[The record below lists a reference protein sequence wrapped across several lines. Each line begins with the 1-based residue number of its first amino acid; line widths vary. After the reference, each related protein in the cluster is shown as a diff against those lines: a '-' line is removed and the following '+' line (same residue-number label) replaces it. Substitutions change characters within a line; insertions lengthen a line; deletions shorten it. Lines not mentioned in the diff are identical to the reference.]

1 MKKGV
6 MFPMIRRY
14 AQAGSLESGDA
25 LVHVALAQDE
35 ALTIRIKSKVAP
47 RFLASMQSSV
57 REIATELGIMS
68 ATIEVMDSGAL
79 DFVLRSRVTTAI
91 KRSME
96 ASVDE

>member
-1 MKKGV
+1 
-6 MFPMIRRY
+6 MIRRY